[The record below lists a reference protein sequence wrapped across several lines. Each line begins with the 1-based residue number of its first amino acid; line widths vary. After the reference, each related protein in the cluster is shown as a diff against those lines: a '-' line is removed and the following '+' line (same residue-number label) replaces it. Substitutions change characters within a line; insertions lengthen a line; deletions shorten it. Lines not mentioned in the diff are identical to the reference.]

1 MEDLLT
7 TEAYHKTLEL
17 LIREKLLLRKELI
30 HLVTNNAE
38 LWNSLPTELNSSVKE
53 NLYNMIIDKSVDE
66 IEYYLGVLDQ
76 QFESLCKKYE
86 NSISSK
92 EKIDKLLDTI
102 KNAESESREL
112 KSEIQELNNRLRE
125 KEKKLHD
132 AEDVISTLNNK
143 LSGTICSKTDD
154 KLPQNLSNNG
164 SRNTSNIKY
173 ANLVRETESKYIKQI
188 TELSQKIEE
197 LNIEL
202 NKCQENAKTAYKNRD
217 SLQERVL
224 EYRNN
229 VTIVIGIAEEAINA
243 RWPCTKNDIKKMR
256 DKLKEVC

>member
-7 TEAYHKTLEL
+7 TEAYHKILEL
-17 LIREKLLLRKELI
+17 LIREKLLLRKELT

-53 NLYNMIIDKSVDE
+53 NIYKMITDKSVDE

-76 QFESLCKKYE
+76 QFEVLCK
-86 NSISSK
+86 NHDISISSK
-92 EKIDKLLDTI
+92 EKVENLLYTI
-102 KNAESESREL
+102 KRTEIESGKL
-112 KSEIQELNNRLRE
+112 KHEIEELNNRLRE

-132 AEDVISTLNNK
+132 AEDVIFTLNNK
-143 LSGTICSKTDD
+143 LSGTICSK
-154 KLPQNLSNNG
+154 K
-164 SRNTSNIKY
+164 
-173 ANLVRETESKYIKQI
+173 ESKHIKQI

-243 RWPCTKNDIKKMR
+243 RWPCTKNDIKIMR